1 VSGAARWRGSL
12 AGLAVAAV
20 WFAPSLAREATAAAV
35 VGVGVP
41 AVIAGVGGGWI
52 VAPRAARAQGG
63 RAAVAA
69 ILLMALTT
77 LLVAVAAVTV
87 VLVLSVLIEALTS
100 GPANAQTTPIVVGS
114 LVVGA
119 PGIAAVGLLIVGPFV
134 YLFLLMPA
142 ALWFLI
148 VRLWTRNL
156 RSCPF

>member
-1 VSGAARWRGSL
+1 
-12 AGLAVAAV
+12 LAVATL
-20 WFAPSLAREATAAAV
+20 WFAPSLARGAKAAVV

-41 AVIAGVGGGWI
+41 AVIAGAGGGWI

-87 VLVLSVLIEALTS
+87 VLVLAVLIEELTS
-100 GPANAQTTPIVVGS
+100 GAANAQTTPIVVGS
-114 LVVGA
+114 LVAAA
-119 PGIAAVGLLIVGPFV
+119 PGIAAVGLIGGPVVFP
-134 YLFLLMPA
+134 FLLMPA

-148 VRLWTRNL
+148 VRLWTRDL
-156 RSCPF
+156 RYRTSLR